1 MEDTTYE
8 KNVFVQAADC
18 VVRAE
23 CFSDVSYD
31 IKLNMPRGEWFTGC
45 ADIKFKVNKMPT
57 TDLFFD
63 FRGIKIAEYAINGQ
77 PVAENPNIFKNHHV
91 SIPSAMLTAN
101 EQVNT
106 VKIFFLNKY
115 RKDGVGLHSFTDKV
129 DAEQYIYTQFEADF
143 CHYVFPCFDQPD
155 LKATW
160 RF

>member
-1 MEDTTYE
+1 MEDSTYE

-31 IKLNMPRGEWFTGC
+31 IKLNLPRGDWFSGC

-106 VKIFFLNKY
+106 VKIYFLNKY
-115 RKDGVGLHSFTDKV
+115 RKDGVGLHSFIDKV
-129 DAEQYIYTQFEADF
+129 DG
-143 CHYVFPCFDQPD
+143 
-155 LKATW
+155 
-160 RF
+160 